1 MGTRDSGRDIENEE
15 IQRLFQV
22 SGFLVSAALN
32 ERMTALSLPLLG
44 IVRTDR
50 DIHIHLSH
58 L

>member
-1 MGTRDSGRDIENEE
+1 MGTGDNEE
-15 IQRLFQV
+15 GTQEMKKYSLSQV

-32 ERMTALSLPLLG
+32 ERMTALSLPLLR
-44 IVRTDR
+44 IVHTDR